1 MEENLFSKTRA
12 LVRWLENEAGI
23 LARIEVL
30 VVISGALMTFLALFG
45 SYRRRSRSPTIKLTL
60 WVALTLTD
68 SISAYTIGLMQT
80 AKFRNELF
88 VLWAAFLIMVKCSTH
103 SISAFSIQD
112 NDNWLS
118 NLLQITSLALYA
130 SLIYNSYFMHTRFWV
145 PVEIFWAACI
155 FKFFERIFV
164 FRLIMKPNGPMVNTK
179 LVSDYMHYEHML
191 SNEDEVVPVL
201 MEGYKYLIVGENE
214 NDIMVGPPDYLMKPR
229 LEDPSVVYQVIT
241 VEKIWRCPGRVLNN
255 SESAKDVCLSFAM
268 FKLLRRRFTGYPWVE
283 ANRPK
288 TKKLILEGLL
298 ADHMRTF
305 RVIETELAFLYD
317 SFYTK
322 YPVVSYMPWML
333 LSSVASLVGSC
344 WVVVLLADYKPPSE
358 EKHFMRGS
366 VDSLVTT
373 FFLVVIIFVEVWQI
387 ITFVF
392 SDWAKVR
399 LLCKYV
405 QKASWQEMNLF
416 QTMLSFVCKQ
426 RVLKPWDD
434 KLGQY
439 SLLDSYDYK
448 PSLFKKLLLSVQRGQ
463 KASAPIQLPE
473 EVKKAITQSL
483 IDTRGKLRCIGEYS
497 LTLCEGDRGDELS
510 WACKL
515 ESYTQIIL
523 VWHVATSICLKK
535 AAPNPANDEEFNRKV
550 TISLSKY
557 CAYLVVFCQELLPDQ
572 SSVTEVIFARIIHE
586 TLDLLRWHT
595 FISYKLNRLMEVGD
609 APETIVGKGGKLGRQ
624 LIELVTDE
632 SLRFRVLREIWLEI
646 ILYIAPSDNSTAH
659 AQHLANGGEFITH
672 LWTLLCHLGVLERP
686 KTGGEFI
693 ADDSE

>member
-1 MEENLFSKTRA
+1 MEENLSSKTKA
-12 LVRWLENEAGI
+12 LVKWLETEAGM

-60 WVALTLTD
+60 WLALTLTD

-145 PVEIFWAACI
+145 PVEIFWVVCMV
-155 FKFFERIFV
+155 KFFERIFV

-179 LVSDYMHYEHML
+179 LISDYMHYEHML
-191 SNEDEVVPVL
+191 SNEDEVVPAL
-201 MEGYKYLIVGENE
+201 MEGYKYLIIGEKE
-214 NDIMVGPPDYLMKPR
+214 DDIMVGPPDYLMKLR

-283 ANRPK
+283 ANRAK
-288 TKKLILEGLL
+288 TRKLILEGLL
-298 ADHMRTF
+298 GDHLRMF

-322 YPVVSYMPWML
+322 YPVVSDKPWTL
-333 LSSVASLVGSC
+333 VSSVASLVGSC
-344 WVVVLLADYKPPSE
+344 WVVVLLYDYKPPSE
-358 EKHFMRGS
+358 EEHLTRGS
-366 VDSLVTT
+366 VDSLVTI
-373 FFLVVIIFVEVWQI
+373 FLLVVIIFVEGWQI

-392 SDWAKVR
+392 SDWAKVL

-405 QKASWQEMNLF
+405 QKISWQERDLF
-416 QTMLSFVCKQ
+416 QTLLSFVCRK

-448 PSLFKKLLLSVQRGQ
+448 PSLVKKLLMGVQRGQ
-463 KASAPIQLPE
+463 KAGAPIQLPD
-473 EVKKAITQSL
+473 EVKQAITQSL
-483 IDTRGKLRCIGEYS
+483 IDTGGELRCIGKHS
-497 LTLCEGDRGDELS
+497 LTLCEGGDELS
-510 WACKL
+510 WACEL
-515 ESYTQIIL
+515 ETYTQIIL
-523 VWHVATSICLKK
+523 VWHVATSICLIK
-535 AAPNPANDEEFNRKV
+535 AAPNPATDEEFNRKV
-550 TISLSKY
+550 TESLSKY
-557 CAYLVVFCQELLPDQ
+557 CAYLVVFCQELLPEQ
-572 SSVTEVIFARIIHE
+572 NSVTEVIFARIIHE

-595 FISYKLNRLMEVGD
+595 CISFKLNRLMEVGD
-609 APETIVGKGGKLGRQ
+609 EPETIVGKGGKLGRQ
-624 LIELVTDE
+624 LIELVGDE
-632 SLRFRVLREIWLEI
+632 SLRFSVLREIWLEI
-646 ILYIAPSDNSTAH
+646 ILYIAPSENTTAH

-672 LWTLLCHLGVLERP
+672 LWTLLCHLGIFERP